1 MFKYWYG
8 ILDFEI
14 TLLMFV
20 RSLRE
25 ANFMLF
31 IGSMKNM
38 VSMFFALDHIHY
50 ARWLPVLIDD

>member
-31 IGSMKNM
+31 TVSIKNM
-38 VSMFFALDHIHY
+38 VPMFLHWTTSIMPDGYQCSSMT
-50 ARWLPVLIDD
+50 